1 MSPSRREFI
10 VQFGIALAS
19 LAITRCA
26 PGTSTPEAQLR
37 NVWGQLDRLAE
48 RTRKDAD
55 RGTRMRESLAA
66 DHRAAL
72 NQVVARGRLSAAAAG
87 RAQVAFEAAAYHIW
101 RANAPITCYEP
112 VIIDFRPT
120 TSGQL
125 ATQAALLAQRDD
137 LDAQIVA
144 QAQAAIAR
152 DIAFLNL
159 PHAEVEA
166 LYQDILSAKENDNPL
181 PAFGDVALEL
191 SPEDLEAAQFLV
203 EALLGDAP

>member
-37 NVWGQLDRLAE
+37 STWGQLDKLAE
-48 RTRKDAD
+48 RTRKDSD
-55 RGTRMRESLAA
+55 RGMQMRDSLTA

-72 NQVVARGRLSAAAAG
+72 DQVVASGRLSAAAAG
-87 RAQVAFEAAAYHIW
+87 RAQVAFEAAAYHMW

-112 VIIDFRPT
+112 VLVNFKPT

-125 ATQAALLAQRDD
+125 ATQAALLAGRDD
-137 LDAQIVA
+137 LDAQVVA
-144 QAQAAIAR
+144 QAQAAIAK

-159 PHAEVEA
+159 SQTEVQD
-166 LYQDILSAKENDNPL
+166 LYEKILSARESGQPI
-181 PAFGDVALEL
+181 PAFEDVELEV